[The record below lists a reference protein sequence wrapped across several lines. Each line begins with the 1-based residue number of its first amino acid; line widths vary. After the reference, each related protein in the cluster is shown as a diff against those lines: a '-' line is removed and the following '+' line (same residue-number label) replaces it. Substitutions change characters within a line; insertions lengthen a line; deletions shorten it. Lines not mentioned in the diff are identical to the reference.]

1 MTNKKTLYIC
11 SAGMNKGDLTF
22 KTIDIL
28 RKSEIVINNVIEEK
42 ELMQLGIK
50 KIITTND
57 KFMIKKGKYLNII
70 AKKLFSKYNTISIL
84 TNGNPLFLND
94 LMTSIV
100 SEFAKKNNL
109 TDVIITPGIST
120 FDYLIDNIAMNLNIF
135 SDNVLL
141 ISHPD
146 MLFSFNKK
154 LTYYD
159 LILYYPDFI
168 NNKHLEFIKSI
179 YKQKDKF
186 YLITIKSFNIKSSI
200 KSGSIGEIERIIKNL
215 DNYTTLLIPHTKVNI
230 KTLSFS

>member
-1 MTNKKTLYIC
+1 
-11 SAGMNKGDLTF
+11 MNKGDLTF
-22 KTIDIL
+22 KTLDIL
-28 RKSEIVINNVIEEK
+28 KKSQIVINNILAEK

-50 KIITTND
+50 NVISTND
-57 KFMIKKGKYLNII
+57 KFMIKKGTSYGKYLNTIL
-70 AKKLFSKYNTISIL
+70 KKLFSKYNTISIL
-84 TNGNPLFLND
+84 TNGNPLFLNPP
-94 LMTSIV
+94 MANVV

-120 FDYLIDNIAMNLNIF
+120 FDYLINDVTMKLNIF

-200 KSGSIGEIERIIKNL
+200 KSGNIKDIGRLIKNL
-215 DNYTTLLIPHTKVNI
+215 DNFTTLLIPHTKVNI